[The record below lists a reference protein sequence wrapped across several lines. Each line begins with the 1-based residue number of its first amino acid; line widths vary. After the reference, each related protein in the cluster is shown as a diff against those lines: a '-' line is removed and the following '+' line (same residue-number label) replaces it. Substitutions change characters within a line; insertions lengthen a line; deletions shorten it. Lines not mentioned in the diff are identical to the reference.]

1 MGVASYCIA
10 GLFKAKLSPQCN
22 WHSSLNTDNRLIPL
36 LEHSIL
42 IQLNMAISHRAL
54 ATAFR
59 ALHVPGKP
67 IIVTNCYDAIS
78 AKTIADIPS
87 TRALATASYAIAAAA
102 GSTDD
107 DMTLE
112 TNLAAVSGIAKVA
125 KERGLPLT
133 VDFQDGY
140 GDRLEEG
147 IEKLLAHGVVGV
159 NIEDWDKAAQKF
171 IPIETAA
178 DRVKR
183 VLTVTKKH
191 GIDEFVVNARA
202 DSMLHGESLSD
213 ALTRGKAYLA
223 AGATTIFVLGGT
235 NPAGGMSKEEVTEAV
250 RALDGK
256 VNIGFKLDPAR
267 LSIKELS
274 DLGISRISVGPTL
287 QFVAMKA
294 LKEEAEKILA
304 SGEL

>member
-1 MGVASYCIA
+1 
-10 GLFKAKLSPQCN
+10 
-22 WHSSLNTDNRLIPL
+22 
-36 LEHSIL
+36 
-42 IQLNMAISHRAL
+42 MAISHRAL

-191 GIDEFVVNARA
+191 GIDDFVVNARA

-223 AGATTIFVLGGT
+223 AGATTVFVLGGT